1 VLGDAGYEVTEAGD
15 GSEGIKLYREVRP
28 DLVITDLVMPE
39 KEGIETIVELRRDF
53 PEVKIIAISGGNNNR
68 SGSYLS
74 MAEKLGA
81 ERTIGKPF
89 KIPELLGAV
98 RAVLDGALD

>member
-1 VLGDAGYEVTEAGD
+1 VSEAGD

-53 PEVKIIAISGGNNNR
+53 PGVKIIAVSAFG
-68 SGSYLS
+68 
-74 MAEKLGA
+74 
-81 ERTIGKPF
+81 
-89 KIPELLGAV
+89 
-98 RAVLDGALD
+98 